1 MSDKM
6 TFNSYWAIIID
17 PLTASFIQKSK
28 VIQKKSENNKSFK
41 KWKKCTFAA
50 NIFLRNKK
58 WFFTN

>member
-17 PLTASFIQKSK
+17 PLTASYIQKSK

-50 NIFLRNKK
+50 NIFS
-58 WFFTN
+58 T